1 MKSRRILVLLSAY
14 NGEKY
19 ISAQIES
26 ILYQKTEHQVDL
38 LIRDDGS
45 NDDTL
50 NILQEYETKYPDR
63 IKVVEGENIGYNKS
77 FFWLIQEANGYDY
90 YSLSDQDDVWLDNKL
105 DIAVKYLE
113 QEDNKIPLLY
123 ASTSYLVHDDLIPFG
138 TTQKKKREIT
148 FYNTIIQNFLPGHEQ
163 VMNQALLDELK
174 KPIDDTKIYVH
185 DSWITN
191 VAMVKGKIIFNND
204 SFVYYRQHQNNEVG
218 FGEGKIGWFKE
229 RVKRI
234 RNNDNKKYAMQ
245 INEFYNIY
253 KASLDR
259 EYLTELEC
267 FIRSCDGLFSR
278 IKFVC
283 TTKLY
288 RQTRI
293 QSFLFKALY
302 LLKGYHLENED

>member
-26 ILYQKTEHQVDL
+26 ILHQKIEHQVDL

-63 IKVVEGENIGYNKS
+63 IKVVEGKNIGYIKS

-113 QEDNKIPLLY
+113 QEDSKIPLLY

-174 KPIDDTKIYVH
+174 KPINYAKIYVY

-204 SFVYYRQHQNNEVG
+204 SRLLT
-218 FGEGKIGWFKE
+218 KW
-229 RVKRI
+229 
-234 RNNDNKKYAMQ
+234 
-245 INEFYNIY
+245 
-253 KASLDR
+253 
-259 EYLTELEC
+259 YLKVS
-267 FIRSCDGLFSR
+267 IA
-278 IKFVC
+278 
-283 TTKLY
+283 
-288 RQTRI
+288 
-293 QSFLFKALY
+293 FLF
-302 LLKGYHLENED
+302 